1 MRISSVSHTPSSF
14 SLNNNSQKG
23 FTLVELLISI
33 GIIAFIS
40 SIVLLKYSSFD
51 STVLLKNAA
60 YEVALALREAQ
71 AKSVSGSHQGGD
83 ASFPFGVTFTPD
95 SKNYTIFRY
104 ASATD
109 LSPYYDVSESDP
121 DLASNISTT
130 SMERSMLVTDVCID
144 TGSIFCSAEGVTR
157 LDVSFRRPE
166 FRALFYAIK
175 DGAPQTNIQSA
186 KIKVGSS
193 NGGNVFV
200 VEVTRLGQIS
210 VTSE

>member
-1 MRISSVSHTPSSF
+1 MQIYSVSHTPSSF

-71 AKSVSGSHQGGD
+71 AKSVSGSHEGGD
-83 ASFPFGVTFTPD
+83 ASFPFGVTFTPGVKD
-95 SKNYTIFRY
+95 YTIFRY

-109 LSPYYDVSESDP
+109 LSPYYDVSETDP

-130 SMERSMLVTDVCID
+130 SMERSMLVTDVCIND
-144 TGSIFCSAEGVTR
+144 GGVDDCGIGR

-166 FRALFYAIK
+166 FRALFYA
-175 DGAPQTNIQSA
+175 DGYVGNQSNIQSA
-186 KIKVGSS
+186 KIKVSS
-193 NGGNVFV
+193 SGGGNIFV

-210 VTSE
+210 VTGE

>member
-14 SLNNNSQKG
+14 SLNNFSQKG

-40 SIVLLKYSSFD
+40 SIVLLKYGSFD

-109 LSPYYDVSESDP
+109 PSPYYDVSESDP

-130 SMERSMLVTDVCID
+130 SMERSMLVIDVCIND
-144 TGSIFCSAEGVTR
+144 GGVDDCDIDR

-166 FRALFYAIK
+166 FRALFFAVK
-175 DGAPQTNIQSA
+175 AGVPQSNIQSA

-200 VEVTRLGQIS
+200 VGVTRLGQIT
-210 VTSE
+210 VTGE

>member
-71 AKSVSGSHQGGD
+71 VKSVSGSHQGGD
-83 ASFPFGVTFTPD
+83 ANFPFGVTFTPD

-121 DLASNISTT
+121 DLASNISMT
-130 SMERSMLVTDVCID
+130 SMERSMLVTDVCIND
-144 TGSIFCSAEGVTR
+144 GGVDDDCVIDR

>member
-1 MRISSVSHTPSSF
+1 MQISSVSHTPSSF
-14 SLNNNSQKG
+14 SLNNNFQKG

-33 GIIAFIS
+33 GIVVVVS
-40 SIVLLKYSSFD
+40 SIVLIKYSSFD
-51 STVLLKNAA
+51 STVLLKNAT

-71 AKSVSGSHQGGD
+71 AKSVSGSHEGGD
-83 ASFPFGVTFTPD
+83 ANFPFGVTFTPGVRD
-95 SKNYTIFRY
+95 YTIFRY

-109 LSPYYDVSESDP
+109 PSPYYDVSGADP

-130 SMERSMLVTDVCID
+130 SMERSMLVTDVCIND
-144 TGSIFCSAEGVTR
+144 GGVDDCDITR

-166 FRALFYAIK
+166 FRALFHAEGYLG
-175 DGAPQTNIQSA
+175 DPLNIQSA

>member
-1 MRISSVSHTPSSF
+1 
-14 SLNNNSQKG
+14 LNNNSQKG

-83 ASFPFGVTFTPD
+83 ANFPFGVTFTPD

-104 ASATD
+104 ASAID
-109 LSPYYDVSESDP
+109 PSPYYDVSESDP

-130 SMERSMLVTDVCID
+130 TMERSILVTDVCIND
-144 TGSIFCSAEGVTR
+144 GGVDDDCDIDR

-166 FRALFYAIK
+166 FRALFYAVK
-175 DGAPQTNIQSA
+175 VGVPQSNIQSA
-186 KIKVGSS
+186 KIKVSTP
-193 NGGNVFV
+193 NRENVFV
-200 VEVTRLGQIS
+200 VEVTSLGQIS

>member
-1 MRISSVSHTPSSF
+1 MQISSVSHTPSSF

-83 ASFPFGVTFTPD
+83 ANFPFGVTFTPE

-109 LSPYYDVSESDP
+109 LSPYYDVSETDP

-130 SMERSMLVTDVCID
+130 TMERSMFVTEVCI
-144 TGSIFCSAEGVTR
+144 TVSSAEDCGVDR

-166 FRALFYAIK
+166 FRALFYA
-175 DGAPQTNIQSA
+175 DVGGASQTNIQSA
-186 KIKVGSS
+186 KIKVSTP
-193 NGGNVFV
+193 NRENVFV

>member
-1 MRISSVSHTPSSF
+1 MQIFSVSHTPSSF

-23 FTLVELLISI
+23 FTLVELLISV

-83 ASFPFGVTFTPD
+83 ANFPFGVTFTPGVKD
-95 SKNYTIFRY
+95 YTIFRY

-109 LSPYYDVSESDP
+109 PSPYYDVSETSP
-121 DLASNISTT
+121 LASNISTT
-130 SMERSMLVTDVCID
+130 LMERSMLVTDVCID
-144 TGSIFCSAEGVTR
+144 TDSSVLCNIDGITR

-166 FRALFYAIK
+166 FKALFYAEGYI
-175 DGAPQTNIQSA
+175 GSPSNIQSA

-200 VEVTRLGQIS
+200 VEVTRLGQIT

>member
-1 MRISSVSHTPSSF
+1 MQISSVSHTPSSF

-83 ASFPFGVTFTPD
+83 ANFPFGVTFTPEVKD
-95 SKNYTIFRY
+95 YTIFRY

-109 LSPYYDVSESDP
+109 PSPHYDVSEADP

-130 SMERSMLVTDVCID
+130 LMERSMLVTDVCIN
-144 TGSIFCSAEGVTR
+144 TGTENCDVTR

-166 FRALFYAIK
+166 FRALFYAE
-175 DGAPQTNIQSA
+175 GYVGNQSNIQSA
-186 KIKVGSS
+186 KIKVRSS
-193 NGGNVFV
+193 NGGNTFV